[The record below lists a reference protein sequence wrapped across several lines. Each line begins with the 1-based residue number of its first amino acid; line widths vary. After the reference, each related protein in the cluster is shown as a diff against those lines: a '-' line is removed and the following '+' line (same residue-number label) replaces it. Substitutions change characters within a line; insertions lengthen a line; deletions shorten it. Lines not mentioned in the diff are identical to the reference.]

1 MAYKYI
7 IVTKPTE
14 YVAHVELN
22 RPDKLNAFIPQLWT
36 ELGQAFV
43 QLSKDAEVRAIVL
56 SGAGE
61 RAFTAG
67 LDVVA
72 AGEWNGEMA
81 NLPDTARRAAHM
93 RRHILEMQASLTA
106 IEQCEKPV
114 ICVMHGVSL
123 GLAVDLACCAD
134 IRICSSDT
142 RFAVKEVD
150 IGLAAD
156 LGSLARL
163 PKLVANH
170 SWVYEVS
177 LTAREFNAAEAQ
189 AVGFVSQVQPNKAAA
204 LACGLDMA
212 AVIASKSPVA
222 VQGTKELLHHGRDH
236 TIAES
241 LKYTAVWNAAAV
253 QCDDVQSALMS
264 GLNKTKPRFAKL

>member
-1 MAYKYI
+1 MEFKYI
-7 IVTKPTE
+7 LVTKPSD

-22 RPDKLNAFIPQLWT
+22 RPNKLNAFIPQLWI
-36 ELGQAFV
+36 ELGQAFT
-43 QLSKDAEVRAIVL
+43 QLSTDAEVRAIVL

-61 RAFTAG
+61 RAFTTG
-67 LDVVA
+67 LDVVSA
-72 AGEWNGEMA
+72 AEYSEVMA
-81 NLPDTARRAAHM
+81 NLPDTARRAAYM
-93 RRHILEMQASLTA
+93 RRHILEMQASLNA
-106 IEQCEKPV
+106 VERCEKPV
-114 ICVMHGVSL
+114 ICVLHGLSL

-134 IRICSSDT
+134 VRLCSSDT

-177 LTAREFNAAEAQ
+177 LTAREFNATEAQ
-189 AVGFVSQVQPNKAAA
+189 AVGFVSHVLPNKAAA
-204 LACGLDMA
+204 LAYGLDMA
-212 AVIASKSPVA
+212 AQIASKSPVA

-236 TIAES
+236 PIAES

-253 QCDDVQSALMS
+253 QSDDVQSALMS
-264 GLNKTKPRFAKL
+264 GLNKTKPHFAKL